1 MRITTMNNYIS
12 PSKQLLNQL
21 VEVEY
26 MPVESDYSIINH
38 EKFSLDKL
46 LTTGLNLSSIIP
58 QIKQAKES
66 KQIGT
71 TLYRMVS
78 PKWVIS
84 GTFQSKNGITLGN
97 YVNNGI
103 DSDYS
108 GIDII

>member
-78 PKWVIS
+78 PKGVIS
-84 GTFQSKNGITLGN
+84 GTLQSKNGITLGN